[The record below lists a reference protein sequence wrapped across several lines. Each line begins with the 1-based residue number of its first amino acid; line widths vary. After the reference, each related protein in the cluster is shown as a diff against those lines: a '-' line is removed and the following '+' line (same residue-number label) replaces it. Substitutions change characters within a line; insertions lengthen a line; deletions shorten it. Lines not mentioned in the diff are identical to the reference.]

1 MKRIEAFVQT
11 DKTSLVVDAIKKAG
25 AKGLTVLSGRGQG
38 KGKRPMVES
47 SRGTTRHVAEYNEVD
62 SIVTVVDESN
72 ADAVIIAI
80 INAARTGSH
89 GDGKIFV
96 SSVDDAIDIGS
107 NQKGSIAL

>member
-25 AKGLTVLSGRGQG
+25 AKGLTVFSGRGQG
-38 KGKRPMVES
+38 KGERPMVES

-72 ADAVIIAI
+72 ADAVIFAI
-80 INAARTGSH
+80 VDAAGTGSK

-96 SSVDDAIDIGS
+96 SKVDDVIDIGS
-107 NQKGSIAL
+107 KLKGPMAL

>member
-25 AKGLTVLSGRGQG
+25 AKGLTVFSGRGQG

-47 SRGTTRHVAEYNEVD
+47 SRGTARHVAEYNEVD
-62 SIVTVVDESN
+62 SIVTIVDESN
-72 ADAVIIAI
+72 VDAFIVAI
-80 INAARTGSH
+80 INAAGTGSK

-96 SSVDDAIDIGS
+96 STIDDAIDIGS
-107 NQKGSIAL
+107 KQKGSIAL

>member
-1 MKRIEAFVQT
+1 MKRIEAIVQT

-25 AKGLTVLSGRGQG
+25 AKGLTVFSGRGQG
-38 KGKRPMVES
+38 KGERPMVES

-72 ADAVIIAI
+72 ADAVITAI
-80 INAARTGSH
+80 VDAAGTGSK

-96 SSVDDAIDIGS
+96 SKVDDVIDIGS
-107 NQKGSIAL
+107 KQKGPMVL

>member
-1 MKRIEAFVQT
+1 MIRIEVFVQT
-11 DKTSLVVDAIKKAG
+11 DETSLVVDAIKKG
-25 AKGLTVLSGRGQG
+25 GGKGLTVFSGRGQG

-47 SRGTTRHVAEYNEVD
+47 SRGTTRHVAEYNEID
-62 SIVTVVDESN
+62 SIVTVVDDSN
-72 ADAVIIAI
+72 VDAVIVAI